1 MIEPVMS
8 HILLTGAGFSY
19 NWGGYLA
26 KEAFDYLLGV
36 TEEDEDLRRVLWEDQ
51 AKGLGFENTL
61 ARLRKAYEENYSAQ
75 VEQDFQNM
83 TSAVRRMFGDMWLAF
98 GQTPFDDTPDH
109 PRLGI
114 IRFLTR
120 FDAIFT
126 LNQDTLLETHYL
138 PVVRQEDF
146 EKNTYQG
153 PRNMGAIRPG
163 LVPALDALTF
173 GSLASRIPLFKVGD
187 DFSGV
192 PYTQPYFKLH
202 GSIDIQDGR
211 NMVLILGG
219 DKEADIG
226 KYPLLEFYHQQFRWR
241 LNTPNTRLM
250 VIGYSFADAHINK
263 MIFDAIQNSGLKH
276 FLVGPDGATTIGAN
290 KSLPLNPSQTIKNA
304 IVGASSRPLR
314 NTLSG
319 RDMVELTKI
328 ERFFKDGRMA
338 FSYQSPPL

>member
-1 MIEPVMS
+1 MTGS
-8 HILLTGAGFSY
+8 HILLTGAGFSH

-36 TEEDEDLRRVLWEDQ
+36 TETDEDLRRILWADQ
-51 AKGLGFENTL
+51 AKGFGFEVTL
-61 ARLRKAYEENYSAQ
+61 SRLRQSFEYEYSPQ
-75 VEQDFQNM
+75 VEQDLQNM
-83 TSAVRRMFGDMWLAF
+83 TTAVRRMFGDMWLAF
-98 GQTPFDDTPDH
+98 SQTPFDESSDN

-138 PVVRQEDF
+138 PLVRQEDF
-146 EKNTYQG
+146 AKNSYLG
-153 PRNMGAIRPG
+153 PRNMGADRPG
-163 LVPALDALTF
+163 LVPAMDTLTF

-187 DFSGV
+187 DFSGI

-211 NMVLILGG
+211 NMMLILGG
-219 DKEADIG
+219 DKEADIA
-226 KYPLLEFYHQQFRWR
+226 KHPLLEAYHEQFRWR
-241 LNTPNTRLM
+241 LNAPNARLM
-250 VIGYSFADAHINK
+250 IIGYSFADAHINK
-263 MIFDAIQNSGLKH
+263 MIFEAIAKSGLKI

-290 KSLPLNPSQTIKNA
+290 KSFPLNPGPTIKNA

-314 NTLSG
+314 TTLSG
-319 RDMVELTKI
+319 RDMAELTKI
-328 ERFFKDGRMA
+328 ERFFHDGLMA
-338 FSYQSPPL
+338 VNYQTPPL

>member
-1 MIEPVMS
+1 ML

-36 TEEDEDLRRVLWEDQ
+36 TEHDEDLRRVLWADQ
-51 AKGLGFENTL
+51 ARGVGFETTL
-61 ARLRKAYEENYSAQ
+61 ARLRKAYEENYSPQ
-75 VEQDFQNM
+75 FEQDLQNM
-83 TSAVRRMFGDMWLAF
+83 TTAVRRMFGDMWLAF
-98 GQTPFDDTPDH
+98 GQTPFDEKSDN

-146 EKNTYQG
+146 AKNTYQG
-153 PRNMGAIRPG
+153 PRNMGADRPG
-163 LVPALDALTF
+163 LVPALDSLTF
-173 GSLASRIPLFKVGD
+173 GSEASRIPLFKVGD
-187 DFSGV
+187 DFSGI
-192 PYTQPYFKLH
+192 PYTQPYYKLH

-211 NMVLILGG
+211 NMMLILGG
-219 DKEADIG
+219 DKEADIA
-226 KYPLLEFYHQQFRWR
+226 KYPLLEAYHEQFRSR
-241 LNTPNTRLM
+241 LNMKGARLM
-250 VIGYSFADAHINK
+250 IIGYSFADGHINK
-263 MIFDAIQNSGLKH
+263 MIFDAIENSGLKI

-290 KSLPLNPSQTIKNA
+290 KSFPLNPGPQIKNA

-328 ERFFKDGRMA
+328 ERFFQDGRMA
-338 FSYQSPPL
+338 FTYQNPPL